1 MKSRLFHSKRYL
13 SIAKNIKEFINK
25 QKDFLSERTI
35 DSPRAVGDAVQ
46 SLLEDNLQLILGD
59 NIKDYSQEFARR
71 AMADIAFKDRDD
83 FYYIV
88 DIKTHNINTSF
99 NMPNLTSVERLA
111 RFYQDD
117 KNYFVVLLI
126 AYVVKGKHIEVK
138 RVNFVPLEFFAW
150 DCLTIGALG
159 WGQIQIANSN
169 KTNIMAHYS
178 RKKWMIELCD
188 TLFEF
193 YPREIGKITDRIK
206 YFKKVKAFWK
216 KKDD

>member
-1 MKSRLFHSKRYL
+1 MKSKLFYSKEYL
-13 SIAKNIKEFINK
+13 TIAKNIKLFLNR
-25 QKDFLSERTI
+25 QKDFLSERTA

-46 SLLEDNLQLILGD
+46 SLLEDNLQNILGD
-59 NIKDYSQEFARR
+59 NIKDYSPDFARR

-111 RFYQDD
+111 RFYEDD

-126 AYVVKGKHIEVK
+126 AYVVKGTHIEVE
-138 RVNFVPLEFFAW
+138 RVNFIPLEFLSW

-169 KTNIMAHYS
+169 KTNIIPLYS
-178 RKKWMIELCD
+178 RKKWMLELCD

-193 YPREIGKITDRIK
+193 YPREIGKIATRIK
-206 YFKKVKAFWK
+206 YFKKVKAFWRRK
-216 KKDD
+216 R